1 MNKPIKEHWT
11 TGDIS
16 GFGFALSLVLL
27 GTILSAYTDH
37 PVFWLLIGPGPLVI
51 GLTLLAFL
59 RHLFSARRGLTTQGR
74 NSKMAGLG
82 WLNGLYRKANNR

>member
-16 GFGFALSLVLL
+16 GFGFALSLLLL

-37 PVFWLLIGPGPLVI
+37 PVFWLLVGPGPLVI
-51 GLTLLAFL
+51 GLTLIGFL
-59 RHLFSARRGLTTQGR
+59 RHLFSRRRGLSGQGR
-74 NSKMAGLG
+74 NLRTAGTG
-82 WLNGLYRKANNR
+82 PLNVLYRKENQ